1 MNNEQKPNILLE
13 KADKLA
19 WAIYTLTKQFPKGE
33 LFGMISQLRRA
44 ALSIPLNI
52 IEGFA
57 RYSLGDHCRFLEIAY
72 GSLKETK
79 YLLYFS
85 LREEYI
91 TQKEYEEIIKLA
103 EEVGKMLWKKIQT
116 LRKKQSNQ

>member
-1 MNNEQKPNILLE
+1 MNNKQKHDILLE
-13 KADKLA
+13 KADELA
-19 WAIYTLTKQFPKGE
+19 WMTYKLTKRFPRSE
-33 LFGMISQLRRA
+33 LFGIISQIRRA
-44 ALSIPLNI
+44 VLSIPLNI

-91 TQKEYEEIIKLA
+91 TQKEYEDTINLA

-116 LRKKQSNQ
+116 LRKKVG

>member
-1 MNNEQKPNILLE
+1 MNNEQKHDILLE
-13 KADKLA
+13 KADELA
-19 WAIYTLTKQFPKGE
+19 WMTYKLTKRFPKSE
-33 LFGMISQLRRA
+33 LFGIISQIRRA
-44 ALSIPLNI
+44 VLSIPLNI

>member
-1 MNNEQKPNILLE
+1 MNNEQKHNILLE
-13 KADKLA
+13 KADELA
-19 WAIYTLTKQFPKGE
+19 RVIYKLTKQFPKSE
-33 LFGMISQLRRA
+33 LFGIVSQLRRA

-57 RYSLGDHCRFLEIAY
+57 RYSLGDHCRFLEMAY

-85 LREEYI
+85 FNEKYI
-91 TQKEYEEIIKLA
+91 AQKEYEEIIKLT

-116 LRKKQSNQ
+116 LREKTG

>member
-1 MNNEQKPNILLE
+1 MNNEQKHNILLE

-19 WAIYTLTKQFPKGE
+19 WAIYTLTKQFPKEE

-44 ALSIPLNI
+44 ALSIPLNT

-72 GSLKETK
+72 GSLKEIK

-85 LREEYI
+85 FREKYV
-91 TQKEYEEIIKLA
+91 TQKEYEDTINLA

-116 LRKKQSNQ
+116 LRKKVG

>member
-1 MNNEQKPNILLE
+1 MNNEQKHNILLE
-13 KADKLA
+13 KADKLTL
-19 WAIYTLTKQFPKGE
+19 AIYTLTKQFPKSE
-33 LFGMISQLRRA
+33 LFGMVSQLRRA

-52 IEGFA
+52 IKGFA

-72 GSLKETK
+72 SSLKETK

-85 LREEYI
+85 FRENYV
-91 TQKEYEEIIKLA
+91 TRKEYEEIVNLS

-116 LRKKQSNQ
+116 LRKQQTNQ